1 MLKLNAKGR
10 RRRSGLRYQSETEGV
25 LRRKWRGRAERSPK
39 AARRTV
45 TPLWSRQYRAG
56 AKSFV
61 MGAKWTARKSLRQ
74 GESGY
79 DGQSAFANDGRSFFQ
94 RDETSRRN
102 GAITGASAAVAEF
115 GRVGAWGEQVL
126 GKIASKKT
134 VIIMLFFQVLRGG
147 G

>member
-1 MLKLNAKGR
+1 MWQPFVTEAGILFGEIAPVFR
-10 RRRSGLRYQSETEGV
+10 RME
-25 LRRKWRGRAERSPK
+25 
-39 AARRTV
+39 
-45 TPLWSRQYRAG
+45 TPLRSRYSRVG
-56 AKSFV
+56 AKSFGV
-61 MGAKWTARKSLRQ
+61 TVERVSSKVFAPG
-74 GESGY
+74 GSGP
-79 DGQSAFANDGRSFFQ
+79 DGQSAFASDGRSFFQ
-94 RDETSRRN
+94 RNETSRRN